1 MFHVRKALRGEL
13 PGEDVMVRWAGFVF
27 ALGATMIW
35 SGNFIVARGLNEAV
49 NPATLALL
57 RWFTACLAL
66 SPLAGI
72 TAWKKRLV
80 IRNNILYL
88 LPTAFLGVTV
98 FNTLI
103 YVAAHTSTALN
114 LSLIATSTPV
124 FIIIFA
130 RIFLGEPIT
139 MARLGGLALAI
150 SGVVLL
156 ITRADL
162 SILLNL
168 SFAVG
173 DLWMIMAAVIFG
185 GYSILIRKKPVEI
198 SQSVFLMSTFLL
210 GFAMLVPW
218 AGLEIMFKGMPVL
231 DMDIIWSVLYI
242 GVGASLAAFF
252 LWTRAIEII
261 GPSAAGL
268 IYYTLP
274 LFSGLAA
281 FLILDEPVGWVHA
294 ASGVMVFG
302 GIVIATRN

>member
-1 MFHVRKALRGEL
+1 ML
-13 PGEDVMVRWAGFVF
+13 RWAGFAF

-49 NPATLALL
+49 NPATLAFL
-57 RWFTACLAL
+57 RWLTACLVL
-66 SPLAGI
+66 TPLAGVN
-72 TAWKKRLV
+72 TWKQRAVVKK
-80 IRNNILYL
+80 NIYYL

-103 YVAAHTSTALN
+103 YLAAQTSTALN

-130 RIFLGEPIT
+130 RIFLGQPIT
-139 MARLGGLALAI
+139 MARLVGLALAI

-173 DLWMIMAAVIFG
+173 DLWMIMAAMIFG

-198 SQSVFLMSTFLL
+198 SQSVFLMSTFFL
-210 GFAMLVPW
+210 GFVMLIPW
-218 AGLEIMFKGMPVL
+218 AGLEILFKGAPDL
-231 DMDIIWSVLYI
+231 SMDIVWSVLYI
-242 GVGASLAAFF
+242 GIGASLAAFF
-252 LWTRAIEII
+252 LWTRAIEVI
-261 GPSAAGL
+261 GPSTAGL

-274 LFSGLAA
+274 LFSGLGA
-281 FLILDEPVGWVHA
+281 FLILGEPVGWVHA
-294 ASGVMVFG
+294 VSGIMVFG
-302 GIVIATRN
+302 GIIIATRN

>member
-1 MFHVRKALRGEL
+1 MF
-13 PGEDVMVRWAGFVF
+13 RWAGFAF

-35 SGNFIVARGLNEAV
+35 SGNFIVARGLNETV
-49 NPATLALL
+49 NPATLAFL

-66 SPLAGI
+66 FPLAGVN
-72 TAWKKRLV
+72 TWKKRAV
-80 IRNNILYL
+80 VQKNIYYL

-103 YVAAHTSTALN
+103 YLAAQTSTALN

-168 SFAVG
+168 SFAMG
-173 DLWMIMAAVIFG
+173 DLWMIMAAMIFG
-185 GYSILIRKKPVEI
+185 GYSILIRKKPLEI
-198 SQSVFLMSTFLL
+198 SQSVFLMSTFFL
-210 GFAMLVPW
+210 GFVMLIPW
-218 AGLEIMFKGMPVL
+218 AGLEIFFKGMPVL
-231 DMDIIWSVLYI
+231 DKGIVWSVLYI
-242 GVGASLAAFF
+242 GIGASLGAFF

-274 LFSGLAA
+274 LFSGLGA
-281 FLILDEPVGWVHA
+281 FLILGEPVGWVHA
-294 ASGVMVFG
+294 VSGVMVFG